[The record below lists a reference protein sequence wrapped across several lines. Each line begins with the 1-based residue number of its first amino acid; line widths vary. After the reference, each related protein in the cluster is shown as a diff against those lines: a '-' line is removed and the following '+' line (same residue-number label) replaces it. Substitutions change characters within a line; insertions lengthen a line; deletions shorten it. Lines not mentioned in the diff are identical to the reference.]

1 MNDMRAVIV
10 PKSDQINA
18 DDLLGGPI
26 TITISRVT
34 IRPGT
39 EQPVSIHFEGDNG
52 KPYKPC
58 KSMARVMVHCWGPDA
73 SAYTG
78 RSMTLYCDPKVQW
91 GGMAVGGIRISHMS
105 HIPGG
110 VTMALTAT
118 KGSRKPFTVK
128 PLEAAAATKDAA
140 KDKTAEAVKTL
151 KEKLAATDSIAAM
164 NAILNEQRMV
174 EWRQKLAKQRPEL
187 EDLIRSA
194 VTQNMERFKLA
205 DEEDVPFDSDVV
217 DDFPGTVTRD
227 TDAELDAIMRGAG
240 AGMTDAG

>member
-1 MNDMRAVIV
+1 MRAVII

-39 EQPVSIHFEGDNG
+39 EQGDNG

-91 GGMAVGGIRISHMS
+91 GGMAVGGIRISHLS
-105 HIPGG
+105 HIPNA

-128 PLEAAAATKDAA
+128 PLETAAATKEVAR
-140 KDKTAEAVKTL
+140 DKTAEAVKTL
-151 KEKLAATDSIAAM
+151 KEKLLAADSVTAM
-164 NAILNEQRMV
+164 NAILNEQRML

-194 VTQNMERFKLA
+194 VAQNMERFKPA
-205 DEEDVPFDSDVV
+205 DDETVPFESDVV
-217 DDFPGTVTRD
+217 DDFPGVVTRD
-227 TDAELDAIMRGAG
+227 DAELDAIMRGAG